1 MARPGTEAADAGP
14 ATAPKKPTPAPIR
27 RERRPQRGDR
37 RAWYLDA
44 ALLGVL
50 ALAIRLPA
58 LFASRA
64 LTFDEGV
71 YGSAVLA
78 MRDGARPFREIFS
91 SQGPLQLPLLWLAD
105 AIGFRT
111 LDAPRLL
118 TVALGVAVTVA
129 TYAIARRVA
138 SRGGAVLAGAL
149 VATSGSLLWVT
160 APISGDGPAIAFAV
174 TAVALAF
181 AYRARP
187 RTLRAVGVG
196 LAMGAALSIK
206 LLVVP
211 AAIPVGLLLLRR
223 GRMRGLAAAVGAA
236 VAVFLAAALP
246 WGLSNVW
253 NQSVAFHQNAT
264 RTDSYGGNAWR
275 LVRTLCERDVL
286 LTIVSVA
293 ALSAWVIARLARN
306 RAARVPAGVAA
317 GADPPDRTG
326 FATRTARWLERPA
339 GMFTLWLVVQAGL
352 LVWEP
357 QMWRPHVSEVI
368 VPIALLVALH
378 PPPWRAVALVVVVAL
393 PWYVVNVHTML
404 WPQPTPRDEAD
415 AIARIRALPPGAW
428 AISDDPA
435 LVWRANRRTPGNLVD
450 ASIKRIQEGQVT
462 PKTVLHGARLP
473 QVCAVVVWSSRY
485 GDFPTLPHL
494 LAQAGYRV
502 AAGYGGPRVF
512 YEKRDCTDAHAVG

>member
-14 ATAPKKPTPAPIR
+14 ATASPEPAPARIR

-50 ALAIRLPA
+50 ALVIRLPA

-118 TVALGVAVTVA
+118 TVASGVAVTVA

-138 SRGGAVLAGAL
+138 RRGGAVLAGAL
-149 VATSGSLLWVT
+149 VATSGSMLWVT
-160 APISGDGPAIAFAV
+160 APISGDGPVIAFAV

-211 AAIPVGLLLLRR
+211 AAIPVGLLLLRG
-223 GRMRGLAAAVGAA
+223 GRLRGLGVAVGSA

-286 LTIVSVA
+286 LTIVAVA
-293 ALSAWVIARLARN
+293 ALAAWAIARLSRPRAG
-306 RAARVPAGVAA
+306 AARK
-317 GADPPDRTG
+317 T
-326 FATRTARWLERPA
+326 FARRTAAWLERPA

-415 AIARIRALPPGAW
+415 AIARIRALPPGTW

-485 GDFPTLPHL
+485 GDFTTLPHL
-494 LAQAGYRV
+494 LAQAGYHV
-502 AAGYGGPRVF
+502 AAGYGGPRVL
-512 YEKRDCTDAHAVG
+512 YEKRDCTEAHALG